1 MNLTQDEALA
11 FLNTLKGSLAFAHVR
26 VNFAPIDDVSIGVL
40 GFDSEAIL
48 CSCDLDGLVLTWSG
62 GSMRLRFEGA
72 SFRFPDPEQTALA
85 GMEIV
90 YEGLKCVICKS
101 IKRAL

>member
-11 FLNTLKGSLAFAHVR
+11 FLNTLKGSSVFARVR
-26 VNFAPIDDVSIGVL
+26 VNVAPIDDVSIGVL
-40 GFDSEAIL
+40 GFDSDSIL
-48 CSCDLDGLVLTWSG
+48 SSCDRDGLVLTWSG
-62 GSMRLRFEGA
+62 GSMHLRFEGA

-85 GMEIV
+85 GMEIA

-101 IKRAL
+101 MKRAL